1 MTPVILEVVAPMLS
15 SVEMSCR
22 GCGLIMETV
31 GLRKQDRNA
40 CVEGYPEDWKEATD
54 FLAKWVGEISRLYRH
69 RILIRII
76 DAQSPLGMWKQ
87 LRHRVFKFPA
97 FIVNKKKAYVGWDH
111 KELESVIDEEV
122 KRTG

>member
-22 GCGLIMETV
+22 GCGVVMEAV
-31 GLRKQDRNA
+31 GLKKEDRKA
-40 CVEGYPEDWKEATD
+40 CAEEYPQDWKDAVD
-54 FLAKWVGEISRLYRH
+54 YLAKWIGEISRLYRH
-69 RILIRII
+69 RILIRVI

-97 FIVNKKKAYVGWDH
+97 FIVNKKKAYVGWDRR
-111 KELESVIDEEV
+111 ELESVIDEEV
-122 KRTG
+122 KRTV

>member
-22 GCGLIMETV
+22 GCELVMEAV
-31 GLRKQDRNA
+31 GLKNEDRRA
-40 CVEGYPEDWKEATD
+40 CEEGYPQDWKEAVD
-54 FLAKWVGEISRLYRH
+54 YLAKWIGEISRLYRH

-87 LRHRVFKFPA
+87 LRYRVFKFPA
-97 FIVNKKKAYVGWDH
+97 FIVNKKRAYVGWDT

-122 KRTG
+122 KKTV

>member
-22 GCGLIMETV
+22 GCGLVMEAV
-31 GLRKQDRNA
+31 GLKNEDRRA
-40 CVEGYPEDWKEATD
+40 CEEGYPQDWKEAVD
-54 FLAKWVGEISRLYRH
+54 YLARWIGEISRLYRH

-122 KRTG
+122 KRTV